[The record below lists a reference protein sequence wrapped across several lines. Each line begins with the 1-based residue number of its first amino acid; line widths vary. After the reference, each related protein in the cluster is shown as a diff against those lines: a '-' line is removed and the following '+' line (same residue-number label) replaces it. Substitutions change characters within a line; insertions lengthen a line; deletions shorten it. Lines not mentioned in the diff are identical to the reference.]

1 MVFFAR
7 HTATAFDRKLEWRY
21 IFCTAAAPL
30 ASGTLKGSR
39 SGFGF
44 GPDLVLAHFLQLT
57 SGKWPLLPTHFYK
70 VRGTLKKIGFCPN
83 EGVGGLT
90 QSQLFK
96 TTTIHGTAFMLKYC
110 KHIWFIEMFF
120 FSLEQSLQFSVFIT
134 IIHLCKYVW
143 QQRKSLTNCFHGK
156 IPFTKIWMRL
166 PCSSWKFFLLL
177 QGKKMSPWKQQ
188 VLVLELL
195 CSL

>member
-1 MVFFAR
+1 MSSR
-7 HTATAFDRKLEWRY
+7 HPVLLLVVLHEGVLFLFSFDVDLRGAFRTNFRSKL
-21 IFCTAAAPL
+21 
-30 ASGTLKGSR
+30 
-39 SGFGF
+39 
-44 GPDLVLAHFLQLT
+44 
-57 SGKWPLLPTHFYK
+57 
-70 VRGTLKKIGFCPN
+70 GFCPK
-83 EGVGGLT
+83 EGGGGGLT

-120 FSLEQSLQFSVFIT
+120 FLLKNLCSFQFSVFIT